1 MYWQHVAEA
10 WPTSATR
17 KREVPP
23 DWFNA
28 QISQKQDHLMPPFHV
43 WLLCVA
49 VLVAVCQ
56 VRFAKE
62 HDAHMKAWYESARR
76 TEERIR
82 KGQSFVPSLVEE
94 GDQPLEAEDTLFME
108 ALERRISECGE
119 DQAQDAKQPTEGY
132 NGMHDAGKGWKFGW
146 KKKAKEA

>member
-1 MYWQHVAEA
+1 MHRFPIYA
-10 WPTSATR
+10 
-17 KREVPP
+17 
-23 DWFNA
+23 
-28 QISQKQDHLMPPFHV
+28 
-43 WLLCVA
+43 WLLGVA
-49 VLVAVCQ
+49 VLVAVCE

-76 TEERIR
+76 TEERIK

-119 DQAQDAKQPTEGY
+119 DQAQDAKQLVQPTEGEKGY

-146 KKKAKEA
+146 KKNEKAKEA